1 MRFALS
7 VISLGFSLDWASANP
22 FIVKDGEVRVVYRKA
37 LVEAGLPA
45 SVCKVVK
52 ESLAELLK

>member
-7 VISLGFSLDWASANP
+7 VISLGFSLGWASANP
-22 FIVKDGEVRVVYRKA
+22 FIVKDGEVRAVYRKA
-37 LVEAGLPA
+37 LVEASLPA
-45 SVCKVVK
+45 SVRKVVK

>member
-1 MRFALS
+1 MRLALS
-7 VISLGFSLDWASANP
+7 LVSLGLSLGWASANP
-22 FIVKDGEVRVVYRKA
+22 FIVKDDEARVVYRKA
-37 LVEAGLPA
+37 LVEASQPS